1 MNNIEYIHQRILD
14 ITNPD
19 VDYTQEDFDKEIRN
33 NPFAVYENISRDSD
47 YYKVKLKFK
56 NESNNQDPEYATD
69 GASGFDLRANLLSP
83 TEIPVGKYRII
94 PTGLFFEIPD
104 NMEIQIRPRS
114 GLAAK
119 SGITVLNS
127 PGTIDSDYRGEVK
140 VILINHGEE
149 PFIVNNGDRIA
160 QGVISGVI
168 TKNFINLNRINE
180 INSDTKRGSGGF
192 GSTGVS

>member
-19 VDYTQEDFDKEIRN
+19 VDYTQEDFDKE
-33 NPFAVYENISRDSD
+33 FSQTELSENSIKID
-47 YYKVKLKFK
+47 LKFK
-56 NESNNQDPEYATD
+56 NESNNKDPKYATD
-69 GASGFDLRANLLSP
+69 GASGFDLRANLISP

-104 NMEIQIRPRS
+104 NMEIQIMPRS